1 MLVQKAKFTGN
12 WKGKN
17 LLIEKL
23 GGDLLQ
29 THQMYVNGEY
39 IKSTGDEWIDIIN
52 PATEQVISKIPKGTE
67 EDVNKAVEA
76 AHQAQQA
83 WELTPNI
90 ERGKIVR
97 KLGDKIAENRD
108 TFIDLLQE
116 EQGKDYELA
125 SGEVDLAI
133 DYFHYMSEWARRIE
147 GEIVPSDRPNENILV
162 YKKPIGVVAGIIPW
176 NFPVFILARKVATA
190 LVTGCTIVI
199 KPSQQTPNTAMEFT
213 KIVDAMEEI
222 PAGVYNV
229 VTGTG
234 SEIGNALA
242 SHKKVQMITMTGSL
256 PAGTKV
262 MEAAA
267 QNITKVNLEL
277 GGKAPAIVTQHA
289 DLDLAAKAITTSR
302 LANGGQACTNAERLY
317 VHESVA
323 EELSQKLIQA
333 FEATKLGDPRESKDV
348 TMGPLIS
355 QDRLETVEG
364 MVKDAVSQG
373 ATVATGGERADLAG
387 FFYKPTILTNVTHDS
402 DIMREEIF
410 GPVLPM
416 TTFTTI
422 EEAIEMANDTVYGLS
437 SSIYTDDLNEAMRVV
452 NEMKFGETYVNREN
466 FEAVQGYHAGMRQ
479 SGLGGADGKHGMED
493 FLATQVVYMQ
503 YKK

>member
-1 MLVQKAKFTGN
+1 MQN
-12 WKGKN
+12 
-17 LLIEKL
+17 
-23 GGDLLQ
+23 
-29 THQMYVNGEY
+29 HQLYVNGKY
-39 IKSTGDEWIDIIN
+39 IESTGTEWIDILN
-52 PATEQVISKIPKGTE
+52 PATEEVISRIPKGTK
-67 EDVNKAVEA
+67 EDVDKAVEA
-76 AHQAQQA
+76 ADQAQKA

-97 KLGDKIAENRD
+97 KLGDEIAKRRD

-147 GEIVPSDRPNENILV
+147 GEIVPSDRPNENILI

-199 KPSQQTPNTAMEFT
+199 KPSQQTPNTTMEFT

-229 VTGTG
+229 VMGTG

-242 SHKKVQMITMTGSL
+242 SHKKVQLITMTGSVQ
-256 PAGTKV
+256 AGTKV

-277 GGKAPAIVTQHA
+277 GGKAPAIVTQNA
-289 DLDLAAKAITTSR
+289 DLDLAAEAITKSR
-302 LANGGQACTNAERLY
+302 LANGGQACTNAERVY

-323 EELSQKLIQA
+323 EALTEKLIRA
-333 FEATKLGDPRESKDV
+333 FESKKLGNPRKDKDV
-348 TMGPLIS
+348 EVGPLIS
-355 QDRLETVEG
+355 EDRLETVEE
-364 MVKDAVSQG
+364 MVQEAVKEG
-373 ATVATGGERADLAG
+373 ATVATGGERPDFGGG
-387 FFYKPTILTNVTHDS
+387 FFYKPTILTNVKHDS
-402 DIMREEIF
+402 AIIRDEIF
-410 GPVLPM
+410 GPVLPV
-416 TTFTTI
+416 TTFKTLD
-422 EEAIEMANDTVYGLS
+422 EAIEKANDTVYGLS
-437 SSIYTDDLNEAMRVV
+437 SSVYTNDLNEAMRVV

-466 FEAVQGYHAGMRQ
+466 FEAIQGYHAGMRQ

-503 YKK
+503 YKNDKQ

>member
-1 MLVQKAKFTGN
+1 MQK
-12 WKGKN
+12 
-17 LLIEKL
+17 
-23 GGDLLQ
+23 
-29 THQMYVNGEY
+29 HQLYVNGNY
-39 IKSTGDEWIDIIN
+39 IDSTGNDWIEVIN
-52 PATEQVISKIPKGTE
+52 PATEEVISQIPKGNKD
-67 EDVNKAVEA
+67 DVDKAVDA
-76 AHQAQQA
+76 AFQAQQA

-97 KLGDKIAENRD
+97 KLGDEIANKRD
-108 TFIDLLQE
+108 VFIDLLQE

-147 GEIVPSDRPNENILV
+147 GEILPSDRPNENIFV

-213 KIVDAMEEI
+213 KIVDGMKEI

-242 SHKKVQMITMTGSL
+242 AHKKVQMITMTGSVQ
-256 PAGTKV
+256 AGTKV

-277 GGKAPAIVTQHA
+277 GGKAPAIVTQNA
-289 DLDLAAKAITTSR
+289 DLDLAAEAITTSR
-302 LANGGQACTNAERLY
+302 LANGGQACTNAERVY

-323 EELSQKLIQA
+323 EELTQKLIKA
-333 FEATKLGDPRESKDV
+333 FEATKLGNPRKDKSV
-348 TMGPLIS
+348 EMGPLIS

-364 MVKDAVSQG
+364 MVKQAIEAG
-373 ATVATGGERADLAG
+373 ATVATGGERPDFGSG
-387 FFYKPTILTNVTHDS
+387 FFYKPTILTNVSHDS
-402 DIMREEIF
+402 DIIREEVF
-410 GPVLPM
+410 GPVLPI
-416 TTFTTI
+416 TTFKTLD
-422 EEAIEMANDTVYGLS
+422 EAIEKANDTVYGLS
-437 SSIYTDDLNEAMRVV
+437 SSVYTDDLNEAMRVV

-493 FLATQVVYMQ
+493 YLATQVVYMQ
-503 YKK
+503 YKNDKK

>member
-1 MLVQKAKFTGN
+1 MQK
-12 WKGKN
+12 
-17 LLIEKL
+17 
-23 GGDLLQ
+23 
-29 THQMYVNGEY
+29 HQLYVNGEY
-39 IKSTGDEWIDIIN
+39 IDSTGTEWIDIIN
-52 PATEQVISKIPKGTE
+52 PATEEVISQIPKGNE
-67 EDVNKAVEA
+67 QDVDKAVEA
-76 AHQAQQA
+76 AFQAQQA

-90 ERGKIVR
+90 ERGIIVR
-97 KLGDKIAENRD
+97 RLGDEIAKKRD
-108 TFIDLLQE
+108 IFIDLLQE

-147 GEIVPSDRPNENILV
+147 GEILPSDRPNENIFI

-213 KIVDAMEEI
+213 KIIDAMNEI

-242 SHKKVQMITMTGSL
+242 SHKKVQLITMTGSVQ
-256 PAGTKV
+256 AGTKV

-277 GGKAPAIVTQHA
+277 GGKAPAIVTQNA
-289 DLDLAAKAITTSR
+289 DLDLAAEAITTSR
-302 LANGGQACTNAERLY
+302 LANAGQACTNAERLY

-323 EELSQKLIQA
+323 EALTEKLVKA
-333 FEATKLGDPRESKDV
+333 FESKVLGNPRENKDV
-348 TMGPLIS
+348 EVGPLIS
-355 QDRLETVEG
+355 QDRLETVES
-364 MVKDAVSQG
+364 MVKQAVEQG
-373 ATVATGGERADLAG
+373 AVVAAGGERPDFESG
-387 FFYKPTILTNVTHDS
+387 FFYKPTILTNVSHDS
-402 DIMREEIF
+402 DIIREEVF
-410 GPVLPM
+410 GPVLPI
-416 TTFTTI
+416 TTFKTLD
-422 EEAIEMANDTVYGLS
+422 EAIEKANDTIYGLS
-437 SSIYTDDLNEAMRVV
+437 SSVYTDDLNEAMRVV

-503 YKK
+503 YKNDKQ